1 MLFNAVN
8 RWFVI
13 FLRLILNFSDRLLPN
28 VTTNSRDY
36 LH

>member
-8 RWFVI
+8 RWFAI

-28 VTTNSRDY
+28 VTNSRDY